1 MQRPSNPP
9 SAPTQKTQ
17 VKRGAKKAHYDQA
30 TLYAILDEAFV
41 CHVAAQQ
48 ADHTG
53 LQPTL
58 HWREGDR
65 LYIHGSSKNGLF
77 RALIEGAEAC
87 IGVTLLDGIVFARS
101 AFHHSVNYRSV
112 IIYGYA
118 KPIIE
123 PQEKRRL
130 LDLMLEKF
138 STGRSQEARPP
149 NENEL
154 KATDVLA
161 FELTE
166 MSGKLR
172 TGGPVDDAA
181 DMALPIWAGVK
192 PLTRQWGE
200 IDYDHAPI
208 DHTSPSQ

>member
-1 MQRPSNPP
+1 MSRPSHST
-9 SAPTQKTQ
+9 SAPTQRTQ
-17 VKRGAKKAHYDQA
+17 IKRGAKRANYDQA
-30 TLYAILDEAFV
+30 ELYAILDEAFV
-41 CHVAAQQ
+41 CHVATQQ
-48 ADHTG
+48 GQHTG

-58 HWREGDR
+58 HWREGNR

-101 AFHHSVNYRSV
+101 AFHHSANYRSV

-123 PQEKRRL
+123 PKEKRRL

-138 STGRSQEARPP
+138 SEGRSQEARPP
-149 NENEL
+149 SPNEL

-166 MSGKLR
+166 ISGKCR
-172 TGGPVDDAA
+172 SGGPVDDAA
-181 DMALPIWAGVK
+181 DMALPVWAGVR

-200 IDYDHAPI
+200 IDYDV
-208 DHTSPSQ
+208 SPTPK